1 MHRFTDSPVVSFLL
15 GNYCFLTG
23 FIMLIMIGGFIDD
36 TQILL
41 EADNNLLQRGINIL
55 GKSVPRFFDKP
66 AVISL
71 IVCFLFITQ

>member
-1 MHRFTDSPVVSFLL
+1 
-15 GNYCFLTG
+15 
-23 FIMLIMIGGFIDD
+23 MLIMIGGFIDD